1 MIDEAELLAKTGF
14 KRRSEL
20 EHWLNLN
27 GVLWWPGKGGRI
39 VTTLEAVNRALLRTH
54 GAEWKFGQAA

>member
-1 MIDEAELLAKTGF
+1 MLDEAELLAKTGF

-20 EHWLNLN
+20 ENWLNLN

-39 VTTLEAVNRALLRTH
+39 VTTLEAVNRALLKTH
-54 GAEWKFGQAA
+54 GAEWKFGRAA